1 MAENYTV
8 FPQNC
13 SEALALIYVQAQDL
27 SEKEPED
34 IAVLYNTAVDRIN
47 AKFYEMKKAQQV
59 PLKDLQVPPTIAL

>member
-27 SEKEPED
+27 SEKEP
-34 IAVLYNTAVDRIN
+34 
-47 AKFYEMKKAQQV
+47 V